1 MVLQLAW
8 IPRFRVLSKSIF
20 SAEIEGFQANLQKSA
35 LVSCGFTPQNLEQ
48 IVGFPADSRPVS
60 TLLRPTAFTLRCF
73 LGNLPVP
80 LTDRDRQ
87 LINDLLSGSPGSWRS
102 FVDRFSGL
110 IQQVIRQ
117 TASAHSFRLS
127 ADDADDLCADTF
139 AELLLRDMAVLR
151 NFRGRSSFA
160 TYLAVIARRIVVRR
174 MTEQRFLG
182 ALGHVNAHKVS
193 VEQAS
198 TDAPAGRQLEQREQV
213 EQLLKKLPDESRQ
226 LLSWIYLDGINWQEA
241 ARRLGR
247 PLNSIGPMLS
257 RIRQAFHPL
266 QQR

>member
-1 MVLQLAW
+1 
-8 IPRFRVLSKSIF
+8 
-20 SAEIEGFQANLQKSA
+20 
-35 LVSCGFTPQNLEQ
+35 
-48 IVGFPADSRPVS
+48 
-60 TLLRPTAFTLRCF
+60 
-73 LGNLPVP
+73 VP

-87 LINDLLSGSPGSWRS
+87 LINDLLSGSPGSWRV

-151 NFRGRSSFA
+151 NFRGRCSFA
-160 TYLAVIARRIVVRR
+160 TYLAVIVRRIVVRR

-182 ALGHVNAHKVS
+182 ALGHVTAHKAA
-193 VEQAS
+193 VERAS
-198 TDAPAGRQLEQREQV
+198 SEVPTGRQFEQREHV
-213 EQLLKKLPDESRQ
+213 EHLLKKLPEESQQ
-226 LLSWIYLDGINWQEA
+226 LLSWIYLDGVNWQEA

-257 RIRQAFHPL
+257 RIRRLFEPL
-266 QQR
+266 RQP

>member
-1 MVLQLAW
+1 M
-8 IPRFRVLSKSIF
+8 
-20 SAEIEGFQANLQKSA
+20 
-35 LVSCGFTPQNLEQ
+35 
-48 IVGFPADSRPVS
+48 
-60 TLLRPTAFTLRCF
+60 
-73 LGNLPVP
+73 P

-87 LINDLLSGSPGSWRS
+87 LINDLLSGSPGSWRL

-151 NFRGRSSFA
+151 NFPGRCSFA

-182 ALGHVNAHKVS
+182 ALGHVTAHKAA

-198 TDAPAGRQLEQREQV
+198 SEVPAGRQLEQREHV
-213 EQLLKKLPDESRQ
+213 EHLLKKLPEESQQ
-226 LLSWIYLDGINWQEA
+226 LLSWIYLDGLNWQEA

-257 RIRQAFHPL
+257 RIRQLFQPL
-266 QQR
+266 QQP

>member
-1 MVLQLAW
+1 M
-8 IPRFRVLSKSIF
+8 
-20 SAEIEGFQANLQKSA
+20 
-35 LVSCGFTPQNLEQ
+35 
-48 IVGFPADSRPVS
+48 
-60 TLLRPTAFTLRCF
+60 
-73 LGNLPVP
+73 P

-87 LINDLLSGSPGSWRS
+87 LINDLLCGSPGSWRV

-151 NFRGRSSFA
+151 NFRGRCSFA

-182 ALGHVNAHKVS
+182 ALGHVTAHKAA

-198 TDAPAGRQLEQREQV
+198 SEVPAIRPLEQREHV
-213 EQLLKKLPDESRQ
+213 EHLLKKLPEESQQ
-226 LLSWIYLDGINWQEA
+226 LLSWLYLDGVNWQEA

-257 RIRQAFHPL
+257 RIRQLFQPL
-266 QQR
+266 QQP

>member
-1 MVLQLAW
+1 M
-8 IPRFRVLSKSIF
+8 
-20 SAEIEGFQANLQKSA
+20 
-35 LVSCGFTPQNLEQ
+35 
-48 IVGFPADSRPVS
+48 
-60 TLLRPTAFTLRCF
+60 
-73 LGNLPVP
+73 P

-87 LINDLLSGSPGSWRS
+87 LINDLLSGSPGSWRL

-151 NFRGRSSFA
+151 NFRGRCSFA

-182 ALGHVNAHKVS
+182 ALGHVTAHKAA

-198 TDAPAGRQLEQREQV
+198 SELPAGRQLEQREHV
-213 EQLLKKLPDESRQ
+213 EHLLRKLPEESRQ
-226 LLSWIYLDGINWQEA
+226 LLSWIYLDGVNWQEA

-257 RIRQAFHPL
+257 RIRRLFQPL
-266 QQR
+266 QQP

>member
-1 MVLQLAW
+1 M
-8 IPRFRVLSKSIF
+8 KSIF
-20 SAEIEGFQANLQKSA
+20 SEEIGGFQAKLQKSA
-35 LVSCGFTPQNLEQ
+35 LVSCGFTPQNLIQ
-48 IVGFPADSRPVS
+48 IVGFSAGSRPVS
-60 TLLRPTAFTLRCF
+60 ALLHLTAFTLRWLF
-73 LGNLPVP
+73 IGNLPVP

-87 LINDLLSGSPGSWRS
+87 LINDLLSGSPGSWRM

-127 ADDADDLCADTF
+127 GDDADDLCADTF

-160 TYLAVIARRIVVRR
+160 TYLAVIVRRIVVRR

-198 TDAPAGRQLEQREQV
+198 TDTPAGKQLEQREQV
-213 EQLLKKLPDESRQ
+213 EQLLNKLPDESRQ
-226 LLSWIYLDGINWQEA
+226 LLSWIYLDGIHWREA

-257 RIRQAFHPL
+257 RIRQMLHPL
-266 QQR
+266 QHR